1 MSSYAPCRCFCTLQT
16 PPLTNLH
23 KNKKSLNHLIPSDDT
38 LVGFLVVGFLVAG
51 FLVVGF
57 LVVGFLVVGFLVF
70 GFLVVGFL
78 VVGFLVDGFR
88 LVVDVVVVVGFV
100 VVVDVLTERKSYK
113 IWNFHP

>member
-1 MSSYAPCRCFCTLQT
+1 MSSYALCRCFCTLQT
-16 PPLTNLH
+16 LPLTNLH
-23 KNKKSLNHLIPSDDT
+23 KNKKSLNHLIPSDDDM
-38 LVGFLVVGFLVAG
+38 LVGFLVV
-51 FLVVGF
+51 
-57 LVVGFLVVGFLVF
+57 

>member
-1 MSSYAPCRCFCTLQT
+1 M
-16 PPLTNLH
+16 TNLH
-23 KNKKSLNHLIPSDDT
+23 KNKKSLNHLIPSDDM
-38 LVGFLVVGFLVAG
+38 LVGFLVVD
-51 FLVVGF
+51 
-57 LVVGFLVVGFLVF
+57 
-70 GFLVVGFL
+70 FLVVGFL